1 MSMLSEA
8 IQEVFDSYRSK
19 SLISI
24 NVIIKPALDEG
35 VMSSDIEVIPDD
47 QALEDWYDF
56 ADNVESIIKN
66 FGEIE
71 NISMSNNPQSVSEY
85 IDFYTYDKEGNLKDY
100 MIDLR
105 LSNHKSTTNA
115 RTNRKSKASKITG
128 KYKLASV
135 VVNDKSYTSYDDAL
149 KAVKLLLAKDLM
161 ND

>member
-1 MSMLSEA
+1 M
-8 IQEVFDSYRSK
+8 Q
-19 SLISI
+19 
-24 NVIIKPALDEG
+24 
-35 VMSSDIEVIPDD
+35 IE
-47 QALEDWYDF
+47 LC
-56 ADNVESIIKN
+56 
-66 FGEIE
+66 
-71 NISMSNNPQSVSEY
+71 
-85 IDFYTYDKEGNLKDY
+85 DKEGNLKDY

-115 RTNRKSKASKITG
+115 RTNRKSKASKITD